1 MPFKQQIQC
10 KIASITRKK
19 TGVGRTWCQHWP
31 SIKWVLY
38 KLRLELWCSELRQKD
53 LKNSINN
60 DMVIVWYQC
69 STTNR
74 WLDASSTL
82 ITTPS
87 FFGRAWG
94 RASSVERRASSVE
107 RRASSVLSFHSC
119 IRRRHGNQ
127 KVKTNLIV
135 TLSIDNEMARRRAEV
150 KFSRASVLR
159 MCDVVKTSSSLRRR
173 HLSRFYVLV
182 KT

>member
-19 TGVGRTWCQHWP
+19 TRVGRTWCQHWP

-53 LKNSINN
+53 LKKSINN
-60 DMVIVWYQC
+60 DTVIVWYQC

-74 WLDASSTL
+74 WLDTSSTL
-82 ITTPS
+82 IITPS
-87 FFGRAWG
+87 FFGKAWG
-94 RASSVERRASSVE
+94 
-107 RRASSVLSFHSC
+107 RASSVLSFHSC

-135 TLSIDNEMARRRAEV
+135 TLSIDNEMARRQAEV

-159 MCDVVKTSSSLRRR
+159 MCDVVKMSSSLRRR
-173 HLSRFYVLV
+173 HLSRFYVQV

>member
-19 TGVGRTWCQHWP
+19 TRVGRTWCQHWP

-53 LKNSINN
+53 LKKSINN
-60 DMVIVWYQC
+60 DTVIVWYQC

-82 ITTPS
+82 IITPS

-94 RASSVERRASSVE
+94 
-107 RRASSVLSFHSC
+107 RASSVLSFHSC

-127 KVKTNLIV
+127 KVKTNGTTTGGSKIFPRERSAHV
-135 TLSIDNEMARRRAEV
+135 PCCQNVVQPSSTTSEQ
-150 KFSRASVLR
+150 VLR
-159 MCDVVKTSSSLRRR
+159 SSENSCGPAKVKCST
-173 HLSRFYVLV
+173 V
-182 KT
+182 